1 MKNFRPLVL
10 GLVLLS
16 LAGVSW
22 GEDEISTAAAGG
34 DADNIGVSANGDGTW
49 FAFTNAL
56 GTRVIYF
63 CSLQTTEATDAKEP
77 NREKV
82 VADSYN
88 KQMEG
93 FGKGSYK

>member
-1 MKNFRPLVL
+1 MRNFRRLVL

-22 GEDEISTAAAGG
+22 GDEISTAAAGG

-49 FAFTNAL
+49 FDFTTTL
-56 GTRVIYF
+56 GARVIYF
-63 CSLQTTEATDAKEP
+63 CSLETTEAADAEEP
-77 NREKV
+77 NCTKV

-88 KQMEG
+88 KQMEE

>member
-1 MKNFRPLVL
+1 
-10 GLVLLS
+10 
-16 LAGVSW
+16 
-22 GEDEISTAAAGG
+22 
-34 DADNIGVSANGDGTW
+34 
-49 FAFTNAL
+49 
-56 GTRVIYF
+56 
-63 CSLQTTEATDAKEP
+63 LQTTEATDAKEP

>member
-1 MKNFRPLVL
+1 MRNFRPLVL
-10 GLVLLS
+10 GLVLVS

-22 GEDEISTAAAGG
+22 GEDKPQVHASAAYGDIGISATP
-34 DADNIGVSANGDGTW
+34 DGTW
-49 FAFTNAL
+49 FAFNSV
-56 GTRVIYF
+56 GSGRIIYF
-63 CSLQTTEATDAKEP
+63 CKVSPSEP
-77 NREKV
+77 DGTKQPTCTKV